1 MAKLDR
7 MRIAR
12 GLYGQIIEHAR
23 EDAPDECCGMIAGRE
38 EHAVKVFP
46 ATNIEHSHLRF
57 MIDPK
62 EQLQIDRQ
70 IEASGLELTAIYH
83 SHTRTAPKPSE
94 TDMIYAK
101 LWPGVLWVI
110 VGLADEEPEVRTWRI
125 DDGQVQEAEMVV
137 E

>member
-1 MAKLDR
+1 

-12 GLYGQIIEHAR
+12 GLYEQLIAHAR
-23 EDAPDECCGMIAGRE
+23 EAAPEECCGMIAGRDGDV
-38 EHAVKVFP
+38 VKVYR

-57 MIDPK
+57 MIDPR
-62 EQLQIDRQ
+62 EQLQIDRE
-70 IEASGLELTAIYH
+70 IEQGDLELTAIYH

-94 TDMIYAK
+94 TDLIYAK

-110 VGLADEEPEVRTWRI
+110 VGLAGEEPEVRTWRI
-125 DDGQVQEAEMVV
+125 DDGEAAEAELLV

>member
-1 MAKLDR
+1 

-12 GLYGQIIEHAR
+12 GLYDQMVEHAR
-23 EDAPDECCGMIAGRE
+23 EVAPDECCGMIAGRDD
-38 EHAVKVFP
+38 AAIKLYR
-46 ATNIEHSHLRF
+46 ATNVEHSHLRF

-62 EQLQIDRQ
+62 EQLQIDRD
-70 IEASGLELTAIYH
+70 IEQAGLELTAIYH

-110 VGLADEEPEVRTWRI
+110 VGLAGEEPEVRIWRM
-125 DDGQVQEAEMVV
+125 DDGQVTESELAV

>member
-1 MAKLDR
+1 

-12 GLYGQIIEHAR
+12 GLYEEMIEHAR
-23 EDAPDECCGMIAGRE
+23 AEAPNECCGMIAGRDG
-38 EHAVKVFP
+38 AVAKVYR

-62 EQLQIDRQ
+62 EQLRIDQ
-70 IEASGLELTAIYH
+70 DIEESGFELTAIYH
-83 SHTRTAPKPSE
+83 SHTRTAPRPSE
-94 TDMIYAK
+94 TDMIFAK

-110 VGLADEEPEVRTWRI
+110 VGLAGTEPEVRLWRI
-125 DDGQVQEAEMVV
+125 DDGRAAEAELVV

>member
-1 MAKLDR
+1 
-7 MRIAR
+7 MRIPR
-12 GLYGQIIEHAR
+12 HLYEQMVEHAR
-23 EDAPDECCGMIAGRE
+23 EEAPNECCGMVAGRDGE
-38 EHAVKVFP
+38 VVKVYR

-62 EQLQIDRQ
+62 EQLRIDQ
-70 IEASGLELTAIYH
+70 DIEQAGLDLTAIYH

-94 TDMIYAK
+94 TDMIFAK

-110 VGLADEEPEVRTWRI
+110 VGLATEEPEVRLWRI
-125 DDGQVQEAEMVV
+125 DDGQVAETALVV

>member
-1 MAKLDR
+1 

-12 GLYGQIIEHAR
+12 GLYDQIVAHAR
-23 EDAPDECCGMIAGRE
+23 EEAPDECCGMIAGRDGA
-38 EHAVKVFP
+38 AVSVYP

-70 IEASGLELTAIYH
+70 IEQAGLELTAIYH

-110 VGLADEEPEVRTWRI
+110 VGLANEQPEVRIWRM
-125 DDGQVQEAEMVV
+125 DDGHVTEAELVV

>member
-1 MAKLDR
+1 
-7 MRIAR
+7 MRIAPDLLEQMI
-12 GLYGQIIEHAR
+12 GHAR
-23 EDAPDECCGMIAGRE
+23 EEAPNECCGMIAGRDGD
-38 EHAVKVFP
+38 AVKVFP

-62 EQLQIDRQ
+62 EQLRIDRE
-70 IEASGLELTAIYH
+70 IEDAGLELAAIYH

-94 TDMIYAK
+94 TDLIFAK

-110 VGLADEEPEVRTWRI
+110 VGLAAEEPEVRIWRI
-125 DDGQVQEAEMVV
+125 DDGQAAETELVL